1 MANVPDLP
9 ARLQAA
15 LKSLQMYSAGH
26 ARTAAAIEE
35 LATWL
40 HRHLAARPVLHLSVV
55 GGQLLL
61 DGVPA
66 QAGSE
71 AVGAELTRR
80 GVSSLLFHRGIT
92 ARELQELLSAL
103 EAKPQRLLDLGGLG
117 ALLQAH
123 HCAHIEVAAVQ
134 GGAPA
139 QPQPP
144 PHDPPPQRI
153 ALDFEGP
160 NVPQNPP
167 PLRSLPPEPLEAPLD
182 QKLEAQ
188 VRQGFLEAAPEEAA
202 QLVAALL
209 EHGLHEAFFQALEQ
223 LLVALEGP
231 DPRTAERAVRHTG
244 ALARLE
250 GREFPPGTLALLL
263 GAVSG
268 RLLREPSGPFRAAGT
283 SALASL
289 LGALGVQGETSA
301 VEGQMARMQNPEE
314 PAWESLLPA
323 VLEDPGL
330 VEPMLQAVFREGRGL
345 LEDRALPYLR
355 LLGPQGA
362 HLLTRALGEESS
374 RNRRNRI
381 LELLRGLGQ
390 ASVPALRA
398 CLDGGPWYLTRNAVN
413 LLGELGDAEGLEGFR
428 RALAHSDVRVRR
440 SAVRALWKA
449 CGAAAGSVLLDF
461 LPRTDPETQVEVL
474 FGLGQVR
481 CESAIP
487 AIGALASQAPEALR
501 IPALEALGRIGH
513 ASALPI
519 LAEHL
524 RRKGRIFRTAESPEV
539 RLAAAKALVA
549 LGTAEAL
556 DLVGRTLAEEP
567 RNGHQDLLR
576 RALETSPW

>member
-1 MANVPDLP
+1 MATAPDLP

-15 LKSLQMYSAGH
+15 LKSLQMYSASH
-26 ARTAAAIEE
+26 ARTTAAIEE

-71 AVGAELTRR
+71 SVGVELTRR
-80 GVSSLLFHRGIT
+80 GVSGLLFHRGIT
-92 ARELQELLSAL
+92 ARELQELLAAL
-103 EAKPQRLLDLGGLG
+103 DAKPQRLQDLGGLG

-123 HCAHIEVAAVQ
+123 HCLHLEAAAFQGVQ
-134 GGAPA
+134 A
-139 QPQPP
+139 QPQAPP
-144 PHDPPPQRI
+144 QDPVPQRI
-153 ALDFEGP
+153 ALDFDD
-160 NVPQNPP
+160 P
-167 PLRSLPPEPLEAPLD
+167 PLPQPLTAPRPPAPSETTLD
-182 QKLEAQ
+182 QRLEAQ
-188 VRQGFLEAAPEEAA
+188 VRQGFLGTTPEEASK
-202 QLVAALL
+202 LVEALL
-209 EHGLHEAFFQALEQ
+209 DHGLHEAFFQALEQ

-231 DPRTAERAVRHTG
+231 DPRAAEQAARHLG
-244 ALARLE
+244 ALARLD

-268 RLLREPSGPFRAAGT
+268 RLMREPSGPFRVPGLH
-283 SALASL
+283 ALACL
-289 LGALGVQGETSA
+289 LGALGARGETA
-301 VEGQMARMQNPEE
+301 AAEGQWVRMGSPDE
-314 PAWESLLPA
+314 PAWEGLLPD

-330 VEPMLQAVFREGRGL
+330 VEPVLQAVFREGRGL
-345 LEDRALPYLR
+345 LEERALPYLR
-355 LLGPQGA
+355 LLGAPGA
-362 HLLTRALGEESS
+362 HLLTRALGEEAS

-381 LELLRGLGQ
+381 LELLRGLGKE
-390 ASVPALRA
+390 ALPALRA
-398 CLDGGPWYLTRNAVN
+398 CLDGSPWYLTRNAVN

-428 RALAHSDVRVRR
+428 QALAHSDVRVRR

-449 CGAAAGSVLLDF
+449 CGSAAGPVLLEF

-481 CESAIP
+481 CEAAIP

-524 RRKGRIFRTAESPEV
+524 RRKGRIFKTAESPEV
-539 RLAAAKALVA
+539 RVAAAKALVA
-549 LGTAEAL
+549 LGSAEAV
-556 DLVGRTLAEEP
+556 DLVDRTLAEEP

-576 RALETSPW
+576 KALETTPW

>member
-1 MANVPDLP
+1 MATAPDLP

-15 LKSLQMYSAGH
+15 LKSLQMYSADH
-26 ARTAAAIEE
+26 ARTASAIEE

-40 HRHLAARPVLHLSVV
+40 HRHLAARPVLHLSVA

-66 QAGSE
+66 QAGAES
-71 AVGAELTRR
+71 VGAELTRR
-80 GVSSLLFHRGIT
+80 GVSGLLFHRGIT
-92 ARELQELLSAL
+92 ARELQELLVAL
-103 EAKPQRLLDLGGLG
+103 ETKPQRIKDLGGLG

-123 HCAHIEVAAVQ
+123 HCAHVEVAAAAQ
-134 GGAPA
+134 GAPIQPPTTPPVPVPQRMA
-139 QPQPP
+139 LDFDDSPLPQPP
-144 PHDPPPQRI
+144 PTPRP
-153 ALDFEGP
+153 
-160 NVPQNPP
+160 
-167 PLRSLPPEPLEAPLD
+167 LPPEPAETTLDQQLEAR
-182 QKLEAQ
+182 
-188 VRQGFLEAAPEEAA
+188 VRRGFLETTPEEAA
-202 QLVAALL
+202 ELVESLL
-209 EHGLHEAFFQALEQ
+209 DHGLHEAFFQALEQ

-231 DPRTAERAVRHTG
+231 DPRAAERAAHHLG

-250 GREFPPGTLALLL
+250 GRDFPPGTLALLL

-268 RLLREPSGPFRAAGT
+268 RLVREPSGPFRIPGLH
-283 SALASL
+283 ALACL
-289 LGALGVQGETSA
+289 LGALGARGETA
-301 VEGQMARMQNPEE
+301 AAEGQWVRMRSAEE

-330 VEPMLQAVFREGRGL
+330 VEPILQAVFREGRGL
-345 LEDRALPYLR
+345 LEERALPYLR
-355 LLGPQGA
+355 LLGAPGA
-362 HLLTRALGEESS
+362 HLLTRALGEEGS

-390 ASVPALRA
+390 EAIPALRA
-398 CLDGGPWYLTRNAVN
+398 CLNSGPWYLTRNAVN
-413 LLGELGDAEGLEGFR
+413 LLGELGAAEGLEGFR
-428 RALAHSDVRVRR
+428 QALAHSDVRVRR

-449 CGAAAGSVLLDF
+449 CGDAAGPVLLEF
-461 LPRTDPETQVEVL
+461 LPRTDPETQVEAL

-481 CESAIP
+481 CEAAIP

-513 ASALPI
+513 PSALPI

-524 RRKGRIFRTAESPEV
+524 RRKGRIFKTAESPEV

-549 LGTAEAL
+549 IGTAEAI
-556 DLVGRTLAEEP
+556 DLVGRALAGEP

-576 RALETSPW
+576 KALETRSW